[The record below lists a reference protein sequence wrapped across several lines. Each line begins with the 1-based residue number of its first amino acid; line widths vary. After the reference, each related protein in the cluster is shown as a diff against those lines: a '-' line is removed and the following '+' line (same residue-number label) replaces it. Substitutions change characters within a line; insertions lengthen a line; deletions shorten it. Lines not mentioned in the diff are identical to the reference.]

1 MSFLILTIHIAASI
15 LLILVVLLQQGKG
28 ADLGATFGGGGN
40 TLFGASG
47 ADNILTKATTIIAL
61 IFMFTS
67 VLLASKLRPAAGVG
81 GSIIESLPETAPAP
95 ATSPMDPAAAVP
107 ATATPVTDATPSVV
121 PNSNEVPNPGVP
133 AATSGAAA
141 KPVEA
146 VPAAQ

>member
-1 MSFLILTIHIAASI
+1 MSFLILSIHIAASI

-61 IFMFTS
+61 VFMFTS

-81 GSIIESLPETAPAP
+81 GSIIESLPETSPAP
-95 ATSPMDPAAAVP
+95 AASTTVPAAGSSAASPAVE
-107 ATATPVTDATPSVV
+107 VTPSVT
-121 PNSNEVPNPGVP
+121 PNPDEIPNPGVP
-133 AATSGAAA
+133 AATSGGAKPAENAPAA
-141 KPVEA
+141 K
-146 VPAAQ
+146 

>member
-1 MSFLILTIHIAASI
+1 MSLLILTIHIAASI

-61 IFMFTS
+61 VFMFTS

-81 GSIIESLPETAPAP
+81 GSIIESLPETSPAP
-95 ATSPMDPAAAVP
+95 ATSAAVNPSATPAAVETSP
-107 ATATPVTDATPSVV
+107 SQTPNPD
-121 PNSNEVPNPGVP
+121 VPNPGVP
-133 AATSGAAA
+133 AAAAGAAA
-141 KPVEA
+141 PVGDAPA
-146 VPAAQ
+146 VK